1 MGVGLALVSGCVV
14 ASSSCLAAPWAPS
27 IVVLLVASTCQN
39 GIGRRNCKH
48 AIGEARTV
56 RRVSWGCIGIASMLI
71 VRALKA
77 VPQAVM

>member
-1 MGVGLALVSGCVV
+1 MGVGLALVSGSVV
-14 ASSSCLAAPWAPS
+14 ASSSRLAAPWAPS
-27 IVVLLVASTCQN
+27 IVVLLVASACHD

-56 RRVSWGCIGIASMLI
+56 RRVSWRCIGIASTLI

-77 VPQAVM
+77 VPQSAV